1 MREWMEP
8 SAFEDQRIEPT
19 EITIAGDKILLLLR
33 SSARGAGS
41 GIEMEIEAWSVLT
54 FDSDGLVTR
63 VESYFRHEEQEARA
77 AAGLGGRGS
86 G

>member
-19 EITIAGDKILLLLR
+19 EITVAGDKVLLLLH

-41 GIEMEIEAWSVLT
+41 GIDMEIEAWSVIT
-54 FDSDGLVTR
+54 IDADGLVTR
-63 VESYFRHEEQEARA
+63 IESYFRHEEQEART
-77 AAGLGGRGS
+77 AAGLGIRQS